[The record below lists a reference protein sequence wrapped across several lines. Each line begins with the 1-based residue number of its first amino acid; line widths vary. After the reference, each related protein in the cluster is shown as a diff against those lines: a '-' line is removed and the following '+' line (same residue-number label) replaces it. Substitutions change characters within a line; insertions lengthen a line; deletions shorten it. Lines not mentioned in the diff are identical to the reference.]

1 MDFFFIYGRR
11 KRTTNSSLVLSL
23 IGESISFSLNLHSPC
38 VLLWPQNARN
48 ETESIL
54 WNFWAHALKEVS
66 ASAFLFWK
74 SAAKVVKRTALDYWI
89 MRDHV
94 ERGSQRV
101 RCPPSW
107 IFQLQ
112 WSSLPNAAPEWP
124 QLHHV
129 EQKNHPADLSQP
141 TEPWEIRNCCCKTL
155 SWG

>member
-112 WSSLPNAAPEWP
+112 WSSLPNAAPWVTSATSCGTEEPPSW
-124 QLHHV
+124 
-129 EQKNHPADLSQP
+129 SQS
-141 TEPWEIRNCCCKTL
+141 THRTMRNKKL
-155 SWG
+155 LL